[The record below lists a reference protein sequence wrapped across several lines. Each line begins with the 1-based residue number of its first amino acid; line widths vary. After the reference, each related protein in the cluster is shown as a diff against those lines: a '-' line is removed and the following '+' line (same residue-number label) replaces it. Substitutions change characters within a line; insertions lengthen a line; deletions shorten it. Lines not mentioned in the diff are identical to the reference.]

1 MKVIVGISGASGAIY
16 GWRLLEVMQQAGC
29 EVHAVVSEHGWEVLA
44 HECNVGQAD
53 VAGRVHRLYDNA
65 DTGAALASGS
75 FKTDAMVVA
84 PCSMRSLGAIAN
96 GLADNLL
103 VRAADVIIKEDR
115 RLILVPRETPL
126 SAIHLENML
135 KLARIGV
142 RIVPASPGF
151 YHNPQDLPSLVD
163 MMVGK
168 VCDMLGLEHDLFKRW
183 EGPTAREG

>member
-1 MKVIVGISGASGAIY
+1 MRIIVGISGASGAVY
-16 GWRLLEVMQQAGC
+16 GWRLLAVLRQAGC
-29 EVHAVVSEHGWEVLA
+29 EVHVVVSEHGWEVLA
-44 HECNVGQAD
+44 HECKVGRNEI
-53 VAGRVHRLYDNA
+53 AGLVHRLYDNV

-103 VRAADVIIKEDR
+103 VRAADVTIKENR
-115 RLILVPRETPL
+115 KLILVPRETPL
-126 SAIHLENML
+126 SVIHLDNML
-135 KLARIGV
+135 KLAQIGV
-142 RIVPASPGF
+142 RIMPASPGF
-151 YHNPQDLPSLVD
+151 YHNPPDLPSLVD

-168 VCDMLGLEHDLFKRW
+168 VCDMLGIDHDLFKRW